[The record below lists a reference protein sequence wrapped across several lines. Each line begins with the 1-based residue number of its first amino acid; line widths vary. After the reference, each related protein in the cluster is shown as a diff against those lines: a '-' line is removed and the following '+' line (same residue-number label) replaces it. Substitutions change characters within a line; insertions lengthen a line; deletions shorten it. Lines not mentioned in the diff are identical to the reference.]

1 MTPVVLTE
9 IPRLYT
15 AIAEWGACT
24 IYILMLKK
32 RFRGAKMAIV
42 MITGLFVQGG
52 IQLVAGTLPTSL
64 WIFGMTLAIG
74 MMACYIHF
82 CCEVSW
88 ANSGYYCVMAF
99 ILAEFAAS
107 LEWQLYYYI
116 VFTTGNTK
124 MWLNLLVL
132 FVVYGGTYL
141 GLFILEKKQMLKLHQ
156 ERVMAKEL
164 LSVIAIGATVFFVS
178 NLSFIYSNTPFSSQI
193 TKEVF
198 NIRTLVDLSGLAIL
212 FAYHI
217 LRREIQAK
225 YEIDAM
231 QNILQSQY
239 MQYRK
244 SSESIDII
252 NRKYHDLKHQIA
264 VLRAEEDS
272 GRRHAF
278 LDEME
283 SEIKTYEAQN
293 KTGNT
298 VVDTVLTGK
307 SMTCQ
312 KHGIELTCVVDG
324 KLLNFMH
331 VMDICT
337 ILGNALDNAIEC
349 EIQIED
355 KHKRLIHV
363 AVSLKKDFIILRF
376 ENYFDG
382 KLKFENNLPTTTK
395 AKTAYHGYGIKS
407 IQYTAKK
414 YDGWIAIKQKG
425 NWFELNVMIPSPKEE
440 KK

>member
-1 MTPVVLTE
+1 MNQVVLTE
-9 IPRLYT
+9 IPRIYT
-15 AIAEWGACT
+15 AIAEWAACT
-24 IYILMLKK
+24 IYMLMLKK
-32 RFRGAKMAIV
+32 RFHGVKLVIV
-42 MITGLFVQGG
+42 MVAALI
-52 IQLVAGTLPTSL
+52 IQCCIQVVAGTLPTAL

-74 MMACYIHF
+74 MMLFYIHF
-82 CCEVSW
+82 CCEISW
-88 ANSGYYCVMAF
+88 INSGYYCVMAF

-116 VFTTGNTK
+116 VDTTGNSSL
-124 MWLNLLVL
+124 WLNLFILAA
-132 FVVYGGTYL
+132 VYGITYF
-141 GLFILEKKQMLKLHQ
+141 GLFYMEKKQMLKLHQ
-156 ERVMAKEL
+156 ERVMTKEL
-164 LSVIAIGATVFFVS
+164 LSVIAIGSTVFFVS
-178 NLSFIYSNTPFSSQI
+178 NLSFIYSNTPFSSPI

-217 LRREIQAK
+217 LRREMQAK

-244 SSESIDII
+244 SSESIDLI

-272 GRRHAF
+272 GKRHAF

-283 SEIKTYEAQN
+283 SEIKSYEAQN

-312 KHGIELTCVVDG
+312 KYGIELTCVVDG

-349 EIQIED
+349 EIQIEE
-355 KHKRLIHV
+355 KNKRLIHV
-363 AVSLKKDFIILRF
+363 AVLSKKDFIVLRF
-376 ENYFDG
+376 ENYFEG
-382 KLKFENNLPTTTK
+382 KLNYENNLPTTTK
-395 AKTAYHGYGIKS
+395 SKAAYHGFGIKS
-407 IQYTAKK
+407 IQYTAQK
-414 YDGWIAIKQKG
+414 YGGWITINQKG
-425 NWFELNVMIPSPKEE
+425 NWFELNVVIPLQKEDS
-440 KK
+440 

>member
-1 MTPVVLTE
+1 MNHVVLTE

-15 AIAEWGACT
+15 AIAEWAACT

-32 RFRGAKMAIV
+32 RFRGASLVALI
-42 MITGLFVQGG
+42 IATILIQCG
-52 IQLVAGTLPTSL
+52 IQVVAGTLPTAL

-74 MMACYIHF
+74 MMLFYIHF

-88 ANSGYYCVMAF
+88 INAGYYCVMAF

-107 LEWQLYYYI
+107 LEWQLYYYV
-116 VFTTGNTK
+116 VFTTANTSA
-124 MWLNLLVL
+124 WLNLFVLV
-132 FVVYGGTYL
+132 VVYGVIYFG
-141 GLFILEKKQMLKLHQ
+141 FFVLEKKQMLKLHQ
-156 ERVMAKEL
+156 ERVMTKEL

-217 LRREIQAK
+217 LRREIQSK

-244 SSESIDII
+244 SGESIDMI

-272 GRRHAF
+272 GKRLAF

-283 SEIKTYEAQN
+283 SEIKIYEAQN

-355 KHKRLIHV
+355 KSKRLIHV
-363 AVSLKKDFIILRF
+363 AVSSKKDFIVLRF
-376 ENYFDG
+376 ENYFEG
-382 KLKFENNLPTTTK
+382 ELRFENDLPTTTK
-395 AKTAYHGYGIKS
+395 TKTTYHGFGIKS
-407 IQYTAKK
+407 IQYTAQK
-414 YDGWIAIKQKG
+414 YDGWITINQKG

-440 KK
+440 NE